1 MQAAAWAPPLHPNR
15 RGRVSYRLRL
25 LGLRLLE
32 FRLLGFHLYQVSRL
46 QEGRPERL
54 NQDSVAFKVHL
65 GIRRKILPL
74 ILNPSR
80 QCRHPARSSALQTVD
95 LVNGLALATG
105 SDHAPGET

>member
-32 FRLLGFHLYQVSRL
+32 FRLLGFHLYLVSRL

-54 NQDSVAFKVHL
+54 NQALVLFPVRL

-74 ILNPSR
+74 ILNPMSK
-80 QCRHPARSSALQTVD
+80 
-95 LVNGLALATG
+95 
-105 SDHAPGET
+105 